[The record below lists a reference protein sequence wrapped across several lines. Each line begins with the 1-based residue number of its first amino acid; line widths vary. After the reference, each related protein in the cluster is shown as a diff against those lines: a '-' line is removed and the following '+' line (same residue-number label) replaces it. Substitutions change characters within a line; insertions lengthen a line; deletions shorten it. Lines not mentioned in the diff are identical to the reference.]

1 MTRRSV
7 ITATAWS
14 CCTRAALRVAWLRA
28 IQHFSAE
35 VRMTMRARFVS
46 VSRSRSCT
54 GRTTST
60 RSLYSTRLAGRHADV
75 PLVTSAASTAGRA
88 WVTSFVLA
96 PRLPRGYGVR
106 PGGLAASYRCAMY
119 VEYATGM
126 SEDALPLPYEV
137 QEMTTTEARKHLP
150 DLVNMAAYGHVTTV
164 LVRDGRRLARIVPEE
179 DAWIYSP
186 AWQEKLREAEA
197 DITAG
202 RVQRFDSDDAF
213 LAHLDET
220 G

>member
-1 MTRRSV
+1 
-7 ITATAWS
+7 
-14 CCTRAALRVAWLRA
+14 
-28 IQHFSAE
+28 
-35 VRMTMRARFVS
+35 
-46 VSRSRSCT
+46 
-54 GRTTST
+54 
-60 RSLYSTRLAGRHADV
+60 
-75 PLVTSAASTAGRA
+75 
-88 WVTSFVLA
+88 
-96 PRLPRGYGVR
+96 
-106 PGGLAASYRCAMY
+106 MY
-119 VEYATGM
+119 VEYATDM

-213 LAHLDET
+213 LTHLDELDDKA
-220 G
+220 GG